1 MQSVALLTFAGNA
14 GTHKLT
20 HAVVV
25 CGEQSP
31 ALFNLGS
38 HLGCAALRAEQAEA
52 KLVVAHR
59 IVELFCRFAH
69 IKCV

>member
-14 GTHKLT
+14 GTHKLA

-25 CGEQSP
+25 GSEQSP
-31 ALFNLGS
+31 TLFNLGS
-38 HLGCAALRAEQAEA
+38 HLGRAALRTEQPES

-69 IKCV
+69 IKRI